1 MDKNESLAIL
11 DSVCRQMESMS
22 EEQLFDY
29 MMDNSETFR
38 KHIKQLKDTVEI
50 SLDLD
55 DRKKLLLSGTEVK
68 DFTSE
73 YMESKIESDNIQGD
87 DSWLQAA

>member
-1 MDKNESLAIL
+1 MNKNDSLAIL

-29 MMDNSETFR
+29 MMCNSETFR
-38 KHIKQLKDTVEI
+38 NHIEQLKGTVEI

-55 DRKKLLLSGTEVK
+55 DRKKLFLSDAETK

-73 YMESKIESDNIQGD
+73 YVESKMESDNIQGD
-87 DSWLQAA
+87 DSWLLAA